1 MILTI
6 NDNRLLINYFRS
18 RLIMTRKVIQFNPD
32 LNLNRKAIEILA
44 PLAEN
49 VWEFLDSKSNT
60 GGAALSQNWTV
71 G

>member
-1 MILTI
+1 LILTI
-6 NDNRLLINYFRS
+6 NDNRLLINYFRY
-18 RLIMTRKVIQFNPD
+18 RLIMTRKVIQIQI
-32 LNLNRKAIEILA
+32 LNRKAIEFLA

-49 VWEFLDSKSNT
+49 VWEFLDSKRNT

>member
-1 MILTI
+1 MIFTI

-18 RLIMTRKVIQFNPD
+18 RLIMTRKVIQIQI
-32 LNLNRKAIEILA
+32 LNRKAIEFLA

-49 VWEFLDSKSNT
+49 VWEFLDSKPNT
-60 GGAALSQNWTV
+60 GGAALSQNSTV

>member
-1 MILTI
+1 
-6 NDNRLLINYFRS
+6 
-18 RLIMTRKVIQFNPD
+18 MTRKVIQIQI
-32 LNLNRKAIEILA
+32 LNRKAIEFLA

-49 VWEFLDSKSNT
+49 VWEFLDSKPNT